1 LTAALRRSFDSLQV
15 PNYRRYFAGQIVS
28 LSGNWMQTVA
38 EIWLVLSLTNSG
50 VAVGLTTALQFL
62 PMLLVGAWGG
72 LLADRFPKR
81 RLLMTTQ
88 AVMALP
94 ALALFAVS
102 STDVVTPLMVYG
114 LVFARGAVN
123 AVDNPTR
130 QSFVIEMVGSGRVVN
145 AVSLNSVLVH
155 SARIIGPAL
164 AGVLIATVGVEPC
177 FAINAATFGAMIF
190 ALWRMQPEELRAAP
204 QVGREPGAVRA
215 GLRHV
220 ATTPR
225 LAVPLAL
232 MAVVGT
238 LGYNF
243 QTVLPLLARFSFGGG
258 ASVYAALVSAMA
270 VGSVAGALATGARGH
285 TSASVIAGAALGF
298 GVLSLLA
305 AGAPTLT
312 LELPVLAML
321 GAATVTFAASV
332 NSYLQLE
339 VRPDMRGRV
348 MALYSIVFLGSTAVG
363 GPIAG
368 WLSEAFDPR
377 VALILAGVSGLS
389 AAWAA
394 RTALARVERELP
406 PRSRT
411 PARPPARQ
419 EPVSD
424 EHETLVA

>member
-15 PNYRRYFAGQIVS
+15 PNYRRYFVGQIVS

-38 EIWLVLSLTNSG
+38 EIWLVLTLTDSG

-62 PMLLVGAWGG
+62 PILLFGAWGG
-72 LLADRFPKR
+72 LLADRFAKR
-81 RLLMTTQ
+81 RLLIVTQ
-88 AVMALP
+88 ALMALP
-94 ALALFAVS
+94 ALALFALS
-102 STDVVTPLMVYG
+102 SAGVVTVAMVYA

-130 QSFVIEMVGSGRVVN
+130 QSFVIEIVGTGRVVN

-190 ALWRMQPEELRAAP
+190 ALRRMEPGELRPAP
-204 QVGREPGAVRA
+204 QVPRERGAVRSA
-215 GLRHV
+215 LRHV
-220 ATTPR
+220 AATPR

-232 MAVVGT
+232 MAIVGT

-258 ASVYAALVSAMA
+258 ATVYAALVSAMA
-270 VGSVAGALATGARGH
+270 IGSVAGALATGARGR

-305 AGAPTLT
+305 AGAPTLA
-312 LELPVLAML
+312 LELPVLALL

-348 MALYSIVFLGSTAVG
+348 MALYSIVFLGSTPIG

-377 VALILAGVSGLS
+377 VALVLAGVSGLS

-394 RTALARVERELP
+394 RTALARVEREHP
-406 PRSRT
+406 SRLQSDLDLAEEPLT
-411 PARPPARQ
+411 EEQ
-419 EPVSD
+419 EF
-424 EHETLVA
+424 LVA

>member
-1 LTAALRRSFDSLQV
+1 MTAALRRSFDSLQV
-15 PNYRRYFAGQIVS
+15 PNYRRYFVGQIVS

-62 PMLLVGAWGG
+62 PILLFGAWGG
-72 LLADRFPKR
+72 LLADRFAKR
-81 RLLMTTQ
+81 RLLIVTQ
-88 AVMALP
+88 ALMVLP
-94 ALALFAVS
+94 ALALFALS
-102 STDVVTPLMVYG
+102 SAGVVTVAMVYA
-114 LVFARGAVN
+114 LVFARGSVN

-130 QSFVIEMVGSGRVVN
+130 QSFVIEIVGTGRVVN

-190 ALWRMQPEELRAAP
+190 ALWRMEPGSLRPAP
-204 QVGREPGAVRA
+204 QVPRERGAVRSA
-215 GLRHV
+215 LRHV
-220 ATTPR
+220 AATPR

-232 MAVVGT
+232 MAIVGA

-243 QTVLPLLARFSFGGG
+243 QTILPLLARFSFGGG
-258 ASVYAALVSAMA
+258 ATVYAALVSAMA
-270 VGSVAGALATGARGH
+270 VGSVAGALVTGARGR
-285 TSASVIAGAALGF
+285 TSASVIAGAALAF

-305 AGAPTLT
+305 AGAPTLA
-312 LELPVLAML
+312 LELPVLALL

-348 MALYSIVFLGSTAVG
+348 MALYSIVFLGSTPIG

-377 VALILAGVSGLS
+377 VALVLAGVSGLS

-394 RTALARVERELP
+394 RTALARVEREHP
-406 PRSRT
+406 SRLQSDLDLAEEPLT
-411 PARPPARQ
+411 EEQ
-419 EPVSD
+419 EF
-424 EHETLVA
+424 LVA